1 MAAKKMA
8 GSSSSRANILC
19 GDQSNQNYILAHS
32 VSGEDWQFQRMLP
45 ASVYDIYMKY
55 WGNVVLTI

>member
-1 MAAKKMA
+1 MA